1 MNTLSHPLP
10 ASTQTRHFS
19 LKKFLKVGGSDN
31 TIVTNAVYVVAAV
44 FIAISA
50 VIHLH
55 LWMNGYR
62 RIPTIG
68 PLFFAQV
75 IAGFLMAAFVLVTRK
90 VGSAGMAFGFVA
102 STLGGFILSIQI
114 GLFGFKDSFSAPYA
128 HMAFIVEIVALVLLA
143 TSAALS
149 LRQTVQD

>member
-1 MNTLSHPLP
+1 
-10 ASTQTRHFS
+10 
-19 LKKFLKVGGSDN
+19 LKRLLNVGGSDN
-31 TIVTNAVYVVAAV
+31 SHVTNAVYVVGAV

-68 PLFFAQV
+68 PLFLAQV
-75 IAGFLMAAFVLVTRK
+75 IAGFAMGAFVLVTRK

-102 STLGGFILSIQI
+102 STLGGFILSIEV

-128 HMAFIVEIVALVLLA
+128 HMAFIVEIVALVLVA
-143 TSAALS
+143 GAAGLS
-149 LRQTVQD
+149 LRQTTH